1 MYARIN
7 WKDEVRN
14 PDKTFSFTD
23 NGDGTMTFARAGTQ
37 IQAGTNQNA
46 VNLGAMDAGI
56 EAANLA
62 VNLLLSYV
70 GMKLG
75 FSDMSLDSMEAELAA
90 EIAKITGGDT
100 VAGKAVTL
108 TQILGILLGGTGAS
122 TASGAR
128 TNLDVPSNTD
138 LAAAAILQKAIECTT
153 QAYQRD
159 LDARVTTIEAG
170 LA

>member
-23 NGDGTMTFARAGTQ
+23 NGDGTMTFARAGEQ

-56 EAANLA
+56 EAAHLA
-62 VNLLLSYV
+62 TNLLFSYV
-70 GMKLG
+70 GMKVG
-75 FSDMSLDSMEAELAA
+75 FAEGTLDGMD
-90 EIAKITGGDT
+90 KC
-100 VAGKAVTL
+100 
-108 TQILGILLGGTGAS
+108 
-122 TASGAR
+122 
-128 TNLDVPSNTD
+128 
-138 LAAAAILQKAIECTT
+138 AAILQNVIQCTL
-153 QAYQRD
+153 QAYLRD

>member
-100 VAGKAVTL
+100 VASNADLKA
-108 TQILGILLGGTGAS
+108 
-122 TASGAR
+122 
-128 TNLDVPSNTD
+128 D
-138 LAAAAILQKAIECTT
+138 AILQKAIECTT